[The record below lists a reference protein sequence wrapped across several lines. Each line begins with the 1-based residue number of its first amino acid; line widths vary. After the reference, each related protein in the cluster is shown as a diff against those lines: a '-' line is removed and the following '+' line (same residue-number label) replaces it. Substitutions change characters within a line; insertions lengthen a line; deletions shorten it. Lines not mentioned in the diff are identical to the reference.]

1 MKLELERGNSKT
13 IEKGDVIILNSGVAY
28 LVIEGDYSD
37 EYVLVN
43 LDDFTPSTSEES
55 ISDIVYM
62 DDIVEVIKSNRLV
75 LGVI

>member
-37 EYVLVN
+37 EFRLVD
-43 LDDFTPSTSEES
+43 LEDFTTTTSEES
-55 ISDIVYM
+55 VSDIIFM
-62 DDIVEVIKSNRLV
+62 CDIERIIKSENLV